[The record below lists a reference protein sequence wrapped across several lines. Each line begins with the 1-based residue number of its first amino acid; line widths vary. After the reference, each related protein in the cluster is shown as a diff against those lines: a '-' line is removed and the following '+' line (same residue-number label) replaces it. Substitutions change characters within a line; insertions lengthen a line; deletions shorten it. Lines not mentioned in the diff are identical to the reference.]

1 MLQLV
6 CEIACI
12 FVQRIAMLKGTKLY
26 SIFGN
31 KCPRCHEGEFFEKNN
46 PYTKN
51 FDKMNHYCS
60 SCGENFERE
69 TGFYYGAMYVSYAF
83 TVALGVA
90 WFLMLYVF
98 FGFDAMSF
106 LISYSVLLIVL
117 LPWIFR
123 TSRLIWINF
132 FTKYNKDAAG
142 TAQRKV
148 A

>member
-1 MLQLV
+1 M
-6 CEIACI
+6 EGM
-12 FVQRIAMLKGTKLY
+12 AMLKGTKLY

-31 KCPRCHEGEFFEKNN
+31 KCPRCHEGDFFEKSN
-46 PYTKN
+46 PYTKD
-51 FDKMNHYCS
+51 FDKMNHYCN

-90 WFLMLYVF
+90 WFLFLYIL
-98 FGFDAMSF
+98 FGFDALTF

-132 FTKYNKDAAG
+132 FTKYKKEAAG
-142 TAQRKV
+142 TEPRKV